1 MSNEFDLIVRRYDK
15 DTPYLNLYPLGDLHV
30 GAREFDHD
38 KWKRWKKMVMDDKHS
53 AIVCIGDL
61 IENGNKRSVG
71 AGVYDQTMSPS
82 EQKRWLMKELL
93 PMKDK
98 ILCAVQGNH
107 EDRTKKDSDNC
118 AMYDVML
125 LLGLE
130 HLYRETSGF
139 VKVGLGEKQ
148 HDRQWTYTF
157 ALFHGASKFKTRV
170 MGYAIDGIDALIT
183 GHIHQGESYFPAK
196 IVVDSKNE
204 TVTMRGF
211 TRMVTTPFLKFGG
224 YGAKAMYEPADHT
237 KIPILS
243 LSGKKKEVVVIWT

>member
-1 MSNEFDLIVRRYDK
+1 MQGEFDLIVHRFGK
-15 DTPYLNLYPLGDLHV
+15 DLDYINVYPLGDLHV
-30 GAREFDHD
+30 GSKEFDMD
-38 KWKRWKKMVMDDKHS
+38 KWKRWKKMVMSDPNAVVVS
-53 AIVCIGDL
+53 IGDL
-61 IENGNKRSVG
+61 VENGTKRSVG
-71 AGVYDQTMSPS
+71 SGVYDQTMSPS

-98 ILCAVQGNH
+98 LLCAVQGNH

-125 LLGLE
+125 LLGKE
-130 HLYRETSGF
+130 DLYRESAGF
-139 VKVGLGEKQ
+139 VKIGLGEKQ
-148 HDRQWTYTF
+148 HDRQWTYTL

-204 TVTMRGF
+204 TVSMRGF
-211 TRMVTTPFLKFGG
+211 TRLVTTPFLKFGG
-224 YGAKAMYEPADHT
+224 YGAKAMYEPQDHT
-237 KIPILS
+237 KIPVIR
-243 LSGKKKEVVVIWT
+243 LSGKAKEVTVIWQ